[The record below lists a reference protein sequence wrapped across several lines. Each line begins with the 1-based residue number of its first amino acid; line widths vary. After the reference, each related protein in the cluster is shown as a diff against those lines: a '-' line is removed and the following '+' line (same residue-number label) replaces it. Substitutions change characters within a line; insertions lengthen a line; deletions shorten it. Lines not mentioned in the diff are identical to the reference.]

1 MNGEVKEREIIKLA
15 ERKGWAVDRWMNSEM
30 MEEGEW
36 RDSFLVK
43 RGWIDRE
50 WVQESGES
58 RFRLERKM
66 EKNE

>member
-15 ERKGWAVDRWMNSEM
+15 EREGWAVDRWMNSEM

-43 RGWIDRE
+43 EDG
-50 WVQESGES
+50 
-58 RFRLERKM
+58 
-66 EKNE
+66 